1 MLNKI
6 ILFFILVLN
15 LLILNACADL
25 KKGLGIEKEVPNEF
39 LIEKKESLTLPPD
52 YKLIPPDSINN
63 NSNANKTDDEL
74 KSIVNKNIEKE
85 NSTKIKSNKNEISEI
100 EKEILKE
107 IK

>member
-6 ILFFILVLN
+6 VLFFILVLN
-15 LLILNACADL
+15 LLILNSCADL
-25 KKGLGIEKEVPNEF
+25 KKGLGIEKEIPNEF
-39 LIEKKESLTLPPD
+39 LIEKKELLTLPPD

-63 NSNANKTDDEL
+63 NSNANKADDEL
-74 KSIVNKNIEKE
+74 KSIINKNIENE
-85 NSTKIKSNKNEISEI
+85 SSTKIKSNKNKISDI